1 MDQSAEHSELVN
13 QALIAV
19 SQQGVKATKTHS
31 MMARTYD
38 TYQPVRIGTPGWSD
52 ITAIVPPF
60 GRALLL
66 EAKTGNA
73 RQSTQQHKF
82 EDIATQTGAVYGVIR
97 SVDDIGPLVQKARE
111 LPLLMR
117 LKDLIEQGQTQTAL
131 TLLNSYTT

>member
-13 QALIAV
+13 QALIVV

-38 TYQPVRIGTPGWSD
+38 NYQPVRIGTPGWSD

-66 EAKTGNA
+66 EAKTGQGKQSQQQ
-73 RQSTQQHKF
+73 RQF
-82 EDIATQTGAVYGVIR
+82 EAIATKTGAVYGVIR
-97 SVDDIGPLVQKARE
+97 SVDDIGPLVQQARE

-117 LKDLIEQGQTQTAL
+117 LKELLQQGQTSTAIAL
-131 TLLNSYTT
+131 INSYTE